1 MQFFFPNI
9 YVPRWCSG
17 KESVCQCG
25 RCRFYPWLRK
35 IPQRGAWRPIPVF
48 FLGESHGQRS
58 LAAIV
63 DGVAESDMTEYT
75 HTHTHTHIYI
85 CVDTLLYRVY
95 LLPPLPGMAFPIV
108 AAQLTSL
115 LYPSVCSN
123 ATSSERTSLTTP
135 NKTEVPLSL
144 CIPLCYLFFKILIT
158 TPYIVYV
165 SHLLKCKLHESR
177 GFVLFA
183 AIHRL
188 HWALKKHIHIY
199 SLIPQKISL

>member
-1 MQFFFPNI
+1 MVLVYAVFFPNI

-17 KESVCQCG
+17 KESVCQCR

-35 IPQRGAWRPIPVF
+35 IPQRRAWRPIPVF
-48 FLGESHGQRS
+48 FPGESHGQRS

-63 DGVAESDMTEYT
+63 HGVAKSRTWLST
-75 HTHTHTHIYI
+75 HTCV
-85 CVDTLLYRVY
+85 CVDTLLFRVY

-108 AAQLTSL
+108 AAQLASL
-115 LYPSVCSN
+115 LHPSVCSN

-158 TPYIVYV
+158 TLYTVYV

-177 GFVLFA
+177 GFVLFT

-188 HWALKKHIHIY
+188 HWALKEAHTYLFTH
-199 SLIPQKISL
+199 STEN